1 MTREYKR
8 QATHRY
14 SYEEGRE
21 AIDGERRQVI
31 DERRN
36 VNNGDP
42 IWKTRDESIHRHF
55 DQRRDFNDNRR
66 YNDDDERRKTQDG
79 GKSIFLY
86 NYFIHYF
93 VCKPYNMVPTL
104 SLDRLTQNSFKLF

>member
-8 QATHRY
+8 QGQATHRY

-55 DQRRDFNDNRR
+55 DQRRDFNDDRRRR
-66 YNDDDERRKTQDG
+66 YNGDDRRTTQDG
-79 GKSIFLY
+79 GMSIFLY
-86 NYFIHYF
+86 NYFFRYF
-93 VCKPYNMVPTL
+93 VQT
-104 SLDRLTQNSFKLF
+104 